1 MAKSDNLREA
11 KRRKNDEFYTLE
23 QSIVDEIDA
32 HEDYVRQFRGKS
44 VYCNCDS
51 EESSFVRFFLKRFEE
66 YGLKKLTATHWNAD
80 GSPSCKTEWVDDGN
94 GPKATRTPLQGDG
107 DFRSEECVEILK
119 EADIVATN
127 PPFSIARELYIPLL
141 FEYEKKFIIIGDLNW
156 VAYKGVFPLF
166 KENKMIFGYNSVKQ
180 FRTPDGSM
188 KKFGNKVWFTNLDL
202 DKAHEPLI
210 LTKNYYGNEE
220 RYPKYDNYD
229 AIECGKV
236 KDIPKDYFPCWYDCP
251 HASECVYAKTEG
263 KTDDALCERP
273 PAQTENR
280 ITENS
285 SGTSRSDSAT
295 PPLCKCKGI
304 IGVPITFFSGFC
316 PTQFRII
323 GPAMGWT
330 ANNTSE
336 EWKRFVGYQHDV
348 ISKEGTRSYS
358 ICRGTQMY
366 HRILVQRLSEE

>member
-51 EESSFVRFFLKRFEE
+51 EESSFVRFFLKRFKE

-166 KENKMIFGYNSVKQ
+166 KENKIIFGYNSVKQ
-180 FRTPDGSM
+180 FRTPDGTM

-210 LTKNYYGNEE
+210 LTKNYYGNEA

-251 HASECVYAKTEG
+251 HASECEYAQTEG
-263 KTDDALCERP
+263 KTDNALCEQ
-273 PAQTENR
+273 ACNGE
-280 ITENS
+280 
-285 SGTSRSDSAT
+285 
-295 PPLCKCKGI
+295 
-304 IGVPITFFSGFC
+304 IGVPITYAGSHC
-316 PTQFRII
+316 PEQIEIVGSDTEL
-323 GPAMGWT
+323 
-330 ANNTSE
+330 ANPQPLENGKTGRG
-336 EWKRFVGYQHDV
+336 RFYLKKNGNRQ
-348 ISKEGTRSYS
+348 
-358 ICRGTQMY
+358 
-366 HRILVQRLSEE
+366 QRLYSRMVLRRKKEV